1 MDLSAFRPVER
12 ESSYDV
18 CAFCRRG
25 AEQVD
30 ELVAGHDAAMC
41 GDCAAVLHDEVREQR
56 QAWLRDRIRSLPA
69 PARIHGWL
77 DERVVGQEQAKRVLA
92 VQVHNHYKRLALRGM
107 HDTGVMPGKANVL
120 LTGPT
125 GSGKTHLL
133 RTLAHCLDV
142 PFAVVDATTL
152 TPAGHVG
159 EGVESIAQA
168 LLRDCDWDPACA
180 ARGIVY
186 IDEIDKLGGA
196 DADGNGVAV
205 QQALLQLLEGR
216 RLPVTGPRGGRLSM
230 HTRDVLFVAGGAFT
244 QAVDTASPGPGFV
257 RPAVAGTGDDPACWL
272 LQQGLIPEL
281 VGRFPVHAALDAV
294 DVRAMRR
301 LLVEPPDAPLRQMA
315 ALVADEGSELQV
327 TPGALEQLACNAV
340 ARDTGARGLRGE
352 VERVM
357 LDVLFELPARA
368 DVERV
373 VVDAVDGDVRAV
385 FQAVQRAAC

>member
-1 MDLSAFRPVER
+1 MDLSAFHPVEG
-12 ESSYDV
+12 ESSYAI

-41 GDCAAVLHDEVREQR
+41 GDCAAVLHDEVQEQR
-56 QAWLRDRIRSLPA
+56 QAWLRDRIRNLPT

-107 HDTGVMPGKANVL
+107 HDAGVVPGKANVL
-120 LTGPT
+120 LSGPT

-133 RTLAHCLDV
+133 RTLAHRLDV
-142 PFAVVDATTL
+142 PFTVVDATTL

-159 EGVESIAQA
+159 EGVEAIAQG

-186 IDEIDKLGGA
+186 IDEVDKLGGA

-216 RLPVTGPRGGRLSM
+216 RIPVTGPRGGRLSM

-244 QAVDTASPGPGFV
+244 QAVETAAPAPGFV
-257 RPAVAGTGDDPACWL
+257 RPSAPGVADDPAQWL
-272 LQQGLIPEL
+272 LRQGLIPEL
-281 VGRFPVHAALDAV
+281 VGRFPIHAALDAV
-294 DVRAMRR
+294 DIPAMRR

-315 ALVADEGSELQV
+315 ALVADEGC
-327 TPGALEQLACNAV
+327 ALEVTARAQDQLASNAI
-340 ARDTGARGLRGE
+340 ARATGARGLRGE

-357 LDVLFELPARA
+357 LDVLFELPGRA
-368 DVERV
+368 DARGV
-373 VVDAVDGDVRAV
+373 VVDVVDGEVRAELQV
-385 FQAVQRAAC
+385 AQRAAC

>member
-12 ESSYDV
+12 VSSYDV
-18 CAFCRRG
+18 CAFCRRD

-41 GDCAAVLHDEVREQR
+41 GDCAAVLGDEVREHR
-56 QAWLRDRIRSLPA
+56 ETWLRDRIRNLPT

-77 DERVVGQEQAKRVLA
+77 DERVVGQERAKRVLA
-92 VQVHNHYKRLALRGM
+92 VQVHNHYKRLAWGGM
-107 HDTGVMPGKANVL
+107 HDNDVRPGKTNVL

-133 RTLAHCLDV
+133 RTLAHRLEV
-142 PFAVVDATTL
+142 PFAVIDATTL
-152 TPAGHVG
+152 TPAGHMG

-186 IDEIDKLGGA
+186 IDEIDKLAGGG
-196 DADGNGVAV
+196 DRSNGVAV

-216 RLPVTGPRGGRLSM
+216 RVPVTGPRGGRLSM

-244 QAVDTASPGPGFV
+244 GAAETASPGPGFLTPS
-257 RPAVAGTGDDPACWL
+257 RPRAADDFGQCL
-272 LQQGLIPEL
+272 QQQGLIPEL
-281 VGRFPVHAALDAV
+281 VGRFPVHAALDAP
-294 DVRAMRR
+294 DEHAMRR

-315 ALVADEGSELQV
+315 SLVADEGGELHV
-327 TPGALEQLACNAV
+327 TPRALEQLALNAL

-352 VERVM
+352 VDRVM
-357 LDVLFELPARA
+357 LDVLFELPGRA

-373 VVDAVDGDVRAV
+373 VVDVVDGDLEAV
-385 FQAVQRAAC
+385 FQTVQRAVG